1 LAQDFISLLLSSVR
15 PAAAGAS
22 MSPTL
27 KAAVPMGALGG
38 AAIFAQPQKPDI
50 AVSLGW
56 KKAAIEGASQNLL
69 AAADRLAMNSGETSK
84 FVEGVLKIRAAGW
97 AIVQMPAGGGDA
109 QQGVL
114 KVFYGFQ
121 KGKSILF

>member
-1 LAQDFISLLLSSVR
+1 
-15 PAAAGAS
+15 
-22 MSPTL
+22 MSPAL
-27 KAAVPMGALGG
+27 KGAVPLGALSG
-38 AAIFAQPQKPDI
+38 ARIFPQQQKPDL
-50 AVSLGW
+50 AVTIGW
-56 KKAAIEGASQNLL
+56 RKCAIDSASQTLL
-69 AAADRLAMNSGETSK
+69 AAAEKLSQDAGETSK

-121 KGKSILF
+121 KGIHFQILL